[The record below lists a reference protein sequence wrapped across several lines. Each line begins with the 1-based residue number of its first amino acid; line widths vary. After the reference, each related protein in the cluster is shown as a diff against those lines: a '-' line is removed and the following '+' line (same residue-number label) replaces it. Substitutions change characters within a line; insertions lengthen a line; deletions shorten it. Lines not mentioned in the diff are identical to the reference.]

1 VIVISLER
9 QMLTNCRMARIFTC
23 APGLAK
29 LMLGGSWEET
39 GLPEC
44 FQYGKERLVKAVR
57 KGQKGSVW

>member
-1 VIVISLER
+1 MPSFQKQL
-9 QMLTNCRMARIFTC
+9 LTNLRMARIFTC

-29 LMLGGSWEET
+29 LMLGGTWDET